1 MMNKNE
7 WKKVKLKNCANITMG
22 QSPNSSS
29 YNTNGEGIPFYQGN
43 ADFGDLYPKLRYFC
57 TEPTKIANGNDLL
70 LSVRAP
76 IGKINIATTSCCI
89 GRGLCSITPKEN
101 IIFQK
106 YLYYILKFKE
116 KEFNSIGTGTTFKA
130 ISKNQI
136 CETEFLLPN
145 IEEQKKITLILE
157 NSEKLLKLK
166 KQQLSELDR
175 LVKFQFLKIFGDPI
189 LNEKNWKKI
198 FLSDCCIINPKK
210 NEIKLDDN
218 FSLSF
223 IGMANVSEKGKINT
237 SNIKLYKEVK
247 NGFTYFKEND
257 VLFAK
262 ITPCME
268 NGKGGIAKNLYNKIG
283 FGSTEFHVLRPIE
296 NISNSY
302 WLYCLTMLPFFR
314 KNAEKNMTGSA
325 GQKRVPVTY
334 FQKTLIALP
343 PIELQNK
350 FADFVKQVDKSKVEL
365 QKSIDETQLLFDS
378 LMDKYFG

>member
-175 LVKFQFLKIFGDPI
+175 LVKFQFLKMFGDPVSNI
-189 LNEKNWKKI
+189 FNFQKCKIKDVALKKLMYGSGSSAI
-198 FLSDCCIINPKK
+198 EFN
-210 NEIKLDDN
+210 NEIRYIRITDIDFLGNLK
-218 FSLSF
+218 
-223 IGMANVSEKGKINT
+223 SEKVSPSLFEEKYLLNDG
-237 SNIKLYKEVK
+237 
-247 NGFTYFKEND
+247 D
-257 VLFAK
+257 VLFARSGA
-262 ITPCME
+262 TV
-268 NGKGGIAKNLYNKIG
+268 GK
-283 FGSTEFHVLRPIE
+283 TFHFKKSYGKCIFAGYLIRLVPNQSKVLPEYLFYFTKTDFYDNFIK
-296 NISNSY
+296 SNSK
-302 WLYCLTMLPFFR
+302 TVAQPNI
-314 KNAEKNMTGSA
+314 NAQQYESLDI
-325 GQKRVPVTY
+325 
-334 FQKTLIALP
+334 LIP

-350 FADFVKQVDKSKVEL
+350 FADFVKQVDKSKFVIPL
-365 QKSIDETQLLFDS
+365 KFL
-378 LMDKYFG
+378 GGVA

>member
-175 LVKFQFLKIFGDPI
+175 LVKFQFLKMFGDPVSNI
-189 LNEKNWKKI
+189 FNFQKCKIKDVALKKLMYGSGSSAI
-198 FLSDCCIINPKK
+198 EFN
-210 NEIKLDDN
+210 NEIRYIRITDIDFLGNLK
-218 FSLSF
+218 
-223 IGMANVSEKGKINT
+223 SEKVSPSLFEEKYLLNDG
-237 SNIKLYKEVK
+237 
-247 NGFTYFKEND
+247 D
-257 VLFAK
+257 VLFARSGA
-262 ITPCME
+262 TV
-268 NGKGGIAKNLYNKIG
+268 GK
-283 FGSTEFHVLRPIE
+283 TFHFKKSYGKCIFAGYLIRLVPNQSKVLPEYLFYFTKTDFYDNFIK
-296 NISNSY
+296 SNSK
-302 WLYCLTMLPFFR
+302 TVAQPNI
-314 KNAEKNMTGSA
+314 NAQQYESLDI
-325 GQKRVPVTY
+325 
-334 FQKTLIALP
+334 LIP

-350 FADFVKQVDKSKVEL
+350 FADFVKQVDKSKFEL

>member
-175 LVKFQFLKIFGDPI
+175 LVKFQFLKMFGDPVSNI
-189 LNEKNWKKI
+189 FNFQKCKIKDVALKKLMYGSGSSAI
-198 FLSDCCIINPKK
+198 EFN
-210 NEIKLDDN
+210 NEIRYIRITDIDFLGNLK
-218 FSLSF
+218 
-223 IGMANVSEKGKINT
+223 SEKVSPSLFEEKYLLNDG
-237 SNIKLYKEVK
+237 
-247 NGFTYFKEND
+247 D
-257 VLFAK
+257 VLFARSGA
-262 ITPCME
+262 TV
-268 NGKGGIAKNLYNKIG
+268 GK
-283 FGSTEFHVLRPIE
+283 TFHFKKSYGKCIFAGYLIRLVPNQSKVLPEYLFYFTKTDFYDNFIK
-296 NISNSY
+296 SNSK
-302 WLYCLTMLPFFR
+302 TVAQPNI
-314 KNAEKNMTGSA
+314 NAQQYESLDI
-325 GQKRVPVTY
+325 
-334 FQKTLIALP
+334 LIP

-350 FADFVKQVDKSKVEL
+350 FADFVKQVDKSKVIL
-365 QKSIDETQLLFDS
+365 GKALKSLS
-378 LMDKYFG
+378 FGLNYYYML

>member
-1 MMNKNE
+1 MNKNE
-7 WKKVKLKNCANITMG
+7 WKKVKLENCANITMG

-57 TEPTKIANGNDLL
+57 TEPTKIANENDLL

-130 ISKNQI
+130 INKNQI

-166 KQQLSELDR
+166 KQQLSEFDK

-189 LNEKNWKKI
+189 LNEKNWKKLI
-198 FLSDCCIINPKK
+198 LLENCISKKSDLVDGPFGSSINTKVDYTDTGDIPVIRTKNVDFMTFNPKDLK
-210 NEIKLDDN
+210 
-218 FSLSF
+218 F
-223 IGMANVSEKGKINT
+223 ITKEK
-237 SNIKLYKEVK
+237 YEH
-247 NGFTYFKEND
+247 
-257 VLFAK
+257 
-262 ITPCME
+262 
-268 NGKGGIAKNLYNKIG
+268 NLK
-283 FGSTEFHVLRPIE
+283 
-296 NISNSY
+296 
-302 WLYCLTMLPFFR
+302 
-314 KNAEKNMTGSA
+314 
-325 GQKRVPVTY
+325 
-334 FQKTLIALP
+334 
-343 PIELQNK
+343 
-350 FADFVKQVDKSKVEL
+350 
-365 QKSIDETQLLFDS
+365 
-378 LMDKYFG
+378 

>member
-1 MMNKNE
+1 MNKNE
-7 WKKVKLKNCANITMG
+7 WKKVKLENCANITMG

-57 TEPTKIANGNDLL
+57 TEPTKIANENDLL

-130 ISKNQI
+130 INKNQI

-166 KQQLSELDR
+166 KQQLSEFDK

-223 IGMANVSEKGKINT
+223 IGMADVSEKGKINT
-237 SNIKLYKEVK
+237 SNIKLYKKVK

-302 WLYCLTMLPFFR
+302 WLYYLTMLPFFR